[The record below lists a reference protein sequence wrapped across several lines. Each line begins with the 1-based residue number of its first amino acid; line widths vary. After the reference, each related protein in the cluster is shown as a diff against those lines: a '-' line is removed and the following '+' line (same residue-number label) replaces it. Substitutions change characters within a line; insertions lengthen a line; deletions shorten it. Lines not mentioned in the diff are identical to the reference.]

1 MTCYQEARQRL
12 QDAGLKVS
20 MGRLKII
27 EMLLQCDERMSCQGI
42 HRLLTESGAP
52 LSLFSVRQTLK
63 RLEQGGLVVNEASN
77 FYRLVGPVAHRY
89 AQTLAQGERAMVSA

>member
-12 QDAGLKVS
+12 QNAGLKVS

-42 HRLLTESGAP
+42 HRLLVESGAP
-52 LSLFSVRQTLK
+52 LSLFSVRQTLR
-63 RLEQGGLVVNEASN
+63 RLEQGGLVVNEAGN
-77 FYRLVGPVAHRY
+77 FYRLAEPVVQRY
-89 AQTLAQGERAMVSA
+89 AQSLIQGERLMVSA